1 MKAVLVLLATVVS
14 FSAQARLISH
24 NGVLK
29 QRGLTWNCSM
39 NNKTNRTLDLKYV
52 VFTLAS
58 PGDGHDYTIQD
69 RVDIRIQPG
78 ETAKA
83 STSTSVNSTGG
94 YCQFLER

>member
-1 MKAVLVLLATVVS
+1 MKAVLILLATVVS
-14 FSAQARLISH
+14 FSAHALISH

-58 PGDGHDYTIQD
+58 PGDGNDYTIQD
-69 RVDIRIQPG
+69 RVDIRVQPG

-83 STSTSVNSTGG
+83 STNTSVNSSGG